1 APELVPYGQ
10 AGREV
15 LEFAAGYQVVH
26 FPLGDTLEVGEIHED
41 LVRAHSGVP
50 VATRQPEQGRRIR
63 AAQRLRE
70 QDGNSLLLVLLG
82 PELSPDKRA
91 VLVGAFEHNAETR
104 RPAPSARSA
113 DRVQENCQRQDSV
126 PLTEPFDEGA
136 VYLVYA
142 ILALFDPLDAQV
154 VRITRRYEAHF
165 PAPTGRPTRRGPGAA
180 GPPWRGRCP
189 ACARRPR

>member
-1 APELVPYGQ
+1 MFVGVDEDDRRPREPLDAPELVPYGH

-15 LEFAAGYQVVH
+15 LAFAAGYQVV
-26 FPLGDTLEVGEIHED
+26 
-41 LVRAHSGVP
+41 